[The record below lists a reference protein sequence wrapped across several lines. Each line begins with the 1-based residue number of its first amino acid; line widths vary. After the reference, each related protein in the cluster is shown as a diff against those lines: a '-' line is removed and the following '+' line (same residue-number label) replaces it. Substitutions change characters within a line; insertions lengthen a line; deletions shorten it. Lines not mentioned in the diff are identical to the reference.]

1 MNSGENGRRMRFA
14 RRGGGTAGGSEAVL
28 EGRIFSRTGILLF
41 ACPVFEKGNLVFE
54 REMEVVLLY

>member
-1 MNSGENGRRMRFA
+1 MGDGCGSLE
-14 RRGGGTAGGSEAVL
+14 GGGTAGGSEAVS

-54 REMEVVLLY
+54 REMEAVLLY

>member
-1 MNSGENGRRMRFA
+1 MGDGCGPLE
-14 RRGGGTAGGSEAVL
+14 GGTAGGSEAVS

-41 ACPVFEKGNLVFE
+41 ACPVFEKGDLVFE